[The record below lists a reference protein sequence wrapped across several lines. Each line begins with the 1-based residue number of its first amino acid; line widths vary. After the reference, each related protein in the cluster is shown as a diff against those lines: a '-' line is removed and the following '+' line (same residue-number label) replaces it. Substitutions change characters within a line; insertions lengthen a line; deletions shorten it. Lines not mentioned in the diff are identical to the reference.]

1 MASGRSWRAV
11 TRRRLG
17 FRMARWRG
25 CLLRGRCGCRMRWR
39 LWTGMRWCPAGS
51 WRLRRRGSH
60 RGWLR
65 WVWGRSRWWGGGWGA
80 GAAYLPVDPGYPPER
95 IGFMLAD
102 AGAVAL
108 VCTRRA
114 AAGLPAGLG
123 GVPRVVLDD
132 PGARAGRGAAPAPAW
147 VGAGGAAYVMYTSGS
162 TGVPKGVVATQG
174 GVVGL

>member
-17 FRMARWRG
+17 FPMARGRG

-39 LWTGMRWCPAGS
+39 LWTGMRWFPAGS

-65 WVWGRSRWWGGGWGA
+65 GGWGGGRGGGGWGRGGGGLVPGSAGMVTAVLGVLWA

-108 VCTRRA
+108 VCTRQA

-123 GVPRVVLDD
+123 GLPRVVLDD
-132 PGARAGRGAAPAPAW
+132 PGAGAGRGAAPGGGGGG
-147 VGAGGAAYVMYTSGS
+147 GAG
-162 TGVPKGVVATQG
+162 VV
-174 GVVGL
+174 LH

>member
-39 LWTGMRWCPAGS
+39 LWTGLRGPVAGGVVTAV
-51 WRLRRRGSH
+51 RGV
-60 RGWLR
+60 L
-65 WVWGRSRWWGGGWGA
+65 WG

-132 PGARAGRGAAPAPAW
+132 PGARAGRGAAPAPAPVW
-147 VGAGGAAYVMYTSGS
+147 VGGG
-162 TGVPKGVVATQG
+162 G
-174 GVVGL
+174 GGGGGGGM